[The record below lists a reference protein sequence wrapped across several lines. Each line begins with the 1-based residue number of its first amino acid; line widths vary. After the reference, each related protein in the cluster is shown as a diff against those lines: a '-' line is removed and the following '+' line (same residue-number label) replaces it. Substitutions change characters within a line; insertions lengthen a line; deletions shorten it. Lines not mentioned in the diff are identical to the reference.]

1 MKMTGF
7 ECYKTY
13 LALKHHFTS
22 ETYDYFKY
30 NGKTRANEQTFKTR
44 KDRYFFES
52 MSRKRSDEEILN
64 YFLSNFVYSTD
75 PSKLWIREIIKNGEG
90 HFTSWKRRKE
100 SIAYH
105 FENELEEVLKDDID
119 TAFTCKNTTHSPLL
133 KKHLSG
139 KVSIETLIIL
149 DRIFRFKKDY
159 DKTLSDPIWKMVS
172 SKMEKYSPFLTIDAE
187 KFLKIVR
194 RKVT

>member
-13 LALKHHFTS
+13 LALKHHFTNQS
-22 ETYDYFKY
+22 YDYFKY

-44 KDRYFFES
+44 KDRYFFEA
-52 MSRKRSDEEILN
+52 MSRKRDDQEIID

-75 PSKLWIREIIKNGEG
+75 PSKLWIREIIKNGESN
-90 HFTSWKRRKE
+90 FTSWKRRKE
-100 SIAYH
+100 SISYH
-105 FENELEEVLKDDID
+105 FENEIDEVLKDDID
-119 TAFTCKNTTHSPLL
+119 TALTCKNTTHSPLL
-133 KKHLSG
+133 KKYLSG
-139 KVSIETLIIL
+139 SVSIETLIIL

-159 DKTLSDPIWKMVS
+159 DKTLSDPIWEMVS
-172 SKMEKYSPFLTIDAE
+172 TKMEKYSPFMTIDVE
-187 KFLKIVR
+187 KFLKILR